1 MPNFLENLFA
11 QLQRNSARTILREIH
26 GDQFTN
32 VTGGQLLAQIQQAR
46 EALRRHNLQPGAA
59 PSRPSIRPEQPHPAT
74 PSPPRT
80 VIPTGADRLFSS
92 AFASCERV
100 GLRSQGI
107 SL

>member
-46 EALRRHNLQPGAA
+46 EALRRHNLQPGDRCALLA
-59 PSRPSIRPEQPHPAT
+59 PNSIRWIAIDLAMIAEAIIAVPLYSRQAIGELVAMMNDAKP
-74 PSPPRT
+74 
-80 VIPTGADRLFSS
+80 
-92 AFASCERV
+92 
-100 GLRSQGI
+100 
-107 SL
+107 